1 MRKIDIIPNWIYV
14 HIKDQGLLHIIV
26 SAVIFKILWLIF
38 GFVLGLIGTLCIGL
52 FKEIYDSRSGGKF
65 DKIDYVCDLIGILL
79 TIILNL

>member
-38 GFVLGLIGTLCIGL
+38 GFVLGLIGTLLIGL